1 MPTSEPILSEERE
14 MTYQLKRWE
23 FNALLLQSILVS
35 AVAMAAVMRAA
46 HFPAHSASIAQFFLI
61 ALAFAMPS
69 VFLHPVLTAQL
80 RNLYGRQLSA
90 ARAAM
95 WTVIGSLV
103 GASLACLLT

>member
-1 MPTSEPILSEERE
+1 

-35 AVAMAAVMRAA
+35 AVAMAALMRAA
-46 HFPAHSASIAQFFLI
+46 HFPVLLPSITQFLLI

-69 VFLHPVLTAQL
+69 VFLHPVLTSQL

-103 GASLACLLT
+103 GASLACLLR